1 MKTPVTHDQMIKMFA
16 SYQDANIEIIRSMQT
31 AVNATTKAETDRVDL
46 KLDGVITR
54 QDKVN
59 GAIAQNIKDIAL
71 NGKTTE
77 RVDRIG
83 KHLKWYVFGLF
94 GFMYGTC
101 WIYETFN
108 IEDLILK
115 LIDKI

>member
-59 GAIAQNIKDIAL
+59 GAVAKNS
-71 NGKTTE
+71 KTT
-77 RVDRIG
+77 RTVNRIN
-83 KHLKWYVFGLF
+83 KNLKYYIIGLF
-94 GFMYGTC
+94 GFTYFIC
-101 WIYETFN
+101 WIYETFS
-108 IEDLILK
+108 IEDIVLK
-115 LIDKI
+115 LINKI